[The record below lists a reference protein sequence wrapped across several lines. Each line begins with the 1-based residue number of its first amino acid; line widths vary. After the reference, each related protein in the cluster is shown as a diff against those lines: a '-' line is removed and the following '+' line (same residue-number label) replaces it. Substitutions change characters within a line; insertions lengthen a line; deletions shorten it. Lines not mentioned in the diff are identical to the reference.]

1 MPSALYF
8 SYFKHLCSC
17 TVTSFG
23 NAEAETVHEEELQ
36 KLQQFDL
43 DWRFGPCTGNT
54 LTSFT

>member
-1 MPSALYF
+1 M
-8 SYFKHLCSC
+8 
-17 TVTSFG
+17 TSFG
-23 NAEAETVHEEELQ
+23 NVETEAVHEEELQ